1 MAKRI
6 LSLVQWTMNTE
17 AGIKTELTLAVILIL
32 IIALTA

>member
-6 LSLVQWTMNTE
+6 MSIVHWTMNTE
-17 AGIKTELTLAVILIL
+17 AGIKAELTVAIVLIL

>member
-17 AGIKTELTLAVILIL
+17 AGIKAELTVAVILIL